1 MRNDEEK
8 QIENSDTRQ
17 SVKGLTETDQDS
29 YQNLRSLRP
38 HHDIQH
44 DGLHRLVGLIPS
56 PSLPT
61 FCLECHPT
69 HLFVPRDPPKYQP
82 KAGLDDLPAELIL
95 QIFQDCDPDDILA
108 LIAVS
113 PRCSGVFRNYGAEVI
128 INFIARLRDKIS
140 CPTAYTTH
148 DVFDSLRFSPKGR
161 KSSSTPT
168 WHIHHNAY
176 RFGYKDMMGC
186 FPEDAEGPAPN
197 RYLETTNRACKAQV
211 GDQRFCRCD
220 WVASSLPSDLKS
232 LGVLFELADNLQNR
246 NYELPLARAAQVDWH
261 WMSHPRYNVLLYV
274 LGLSDEWYWCTCVCE
289 PDLCTCPMV
298 GPGDSFFIGAVVDN
312 WQDHRGSCRQR
323 CDRHF
328 RFLLQ
333 VERLPRQLKALT
345 EFALKNGWKPAT
357 AGERGR
363 SNSRS
368 LKEVEK
374 QLRPPAP
381 DYEPPWE
388 NHKRT

>member
-1 MRNDEEK
+1 MHSFLSGNSCHTLFPGLPTTNLAPDHFSKMEGTEADAHRAARTMRNDEEK
-8 QIENSDTRQ
+8 QTENSDTRQ
-17 SVKGLTETDQDS
+17 SVKGLTETHQDS

-69 HLFVPRDPPKYQP
+69 HLFAPRDPPKYQP

-95 QIFQDCDPDDILA
+95 QIFQDCDPDGILA
-108 LIAVS
+108 LTAVS

-128 INFIARLRDKIS
+128 INLIARLRDKIS

-148 DVFDSLRFSPKGR
+148 DVFDSLCFSPKGR

-168 WHIHHNAY
+168 WHIYHNAY

-186 FPEDAEGPAPN
+186 FPEDAEGSAPN
-197 RYLETTNRACKAQV
+197 RYFQTTNRTCKAQV

-298 GPGDSFFIGAVVDN
+298 GPGDSSQWWIIRKITAAVA
-312 WQDHRGSCRQR
+312 GSGVIEIS
-323 CDRHF
+323 DSF
-328 RFLLQ
+328 Y
-333 VERLPRQLKALT
+333 RLNA
-345 EFALKNGWKPAT
+345 FHGN
-357 AGERGR
+357 
-363 SNSRS
+363 
-368 LKEVEK
+368 
-374 QLRPPAP
+374 LRP
-381 DYEPPWE
+381 
-388 NHKRT
+388 